1 MNAATLAR
9 ALGLQTGYI
18 GYTVKVN
25 LEGLSD
31 EDALVGPGSGGNC
44 ANWITGHLLHA
55 RVGLLALMSVEP
67 PFASNKYLR
76 YERNSGPVS
85 EPEGTVPLAEMIN
98 DFADTGKPLQAGLE
112 SLTDEFLAREAP
124 AFPGGDSRDNMGAL
138 MTGLVFHEAYHAG
151 QLGVLRRV
159 SGQEGAIK

>member
-55 RVGLLALMSVEP
+55 RVGLLALMNVEP
-67 PFASNKYLR
+67 PFASSKYLR
-76 YERNSGPVS
+76 YERSSDPVSGPG
-85 EPEGTVPLAEMIN
+85 GTVPLAEMIS
-98 DFADTGKPLQAGLE
+98 DFAATGKPLQDGLE

-124 AFPGGDSRDNMGAL
+124 PSPAATPGITWER
-138 MTGLVFHEAYHAG
+138 
-151 QLGVLRRV
+151 
-159 SGQEGAIK
+159 

>member
-31 EDALVGPGSGGNC
+31 EDALVGPGGGGNC

-55 RVGLLALMSVEP
+55 RVGLLALMNVEP

-76 YERNSGPVS
+76 YERSSDPVSGPG
-85 EPEGTVPLAEMIN
+85 GTVPLTEMIT
-98 DFADTGKPLQAGLE
+98 DFAARCNHKERVRD
-112 SLTDEFLAREAP
+112 DEE
-124 AFPGGDSRDNMGAL
+124 
-138 MTGLVFHEAYHAG
+138 VH
-151 QLGVLRRV
+151 
-159 SGQEGAIK
+159 